1 MNRKDMVWVWTG
13 KRTPAKLG
21 ERDKNELKKKVEAEI
36 EKSEAIKKV
45 VSKIVIKAGRVY
57 LYELY
62 EPTQVEGVQF
72 TVPLIDGK
80 YIEMILARITVYD
93 KQFTTCTLDYQR
105 YNNEWMII
113 DEGTLEECINKIE
126 TGGWFDV

>member
-1 MNRKDMVWVWTG
+1 MNRRDMVWVRTG
-13 KRTPAKLG
+13 KRTPVKLG
-21 ERDKNELKKKVEAEI
+21 EWDKNELKKKVEAEI
-36 EKSEAIKKV
+36 EKSEAIKKA

-57 LYELY
+57 LYELF

-80 YIEMILARITVYD
+80 YLEIILARITVYD
-93 KQFTTCTLDYQR
+93 KKFTTCTLDYQR
-105 YNNEWMII
+105 HNNEWMII
-113 DEGTLEECINKIE
+113 GEGTLEECINKIE